1 MLLPVIEIDIFN
13 LVLENAKVSIK
24 YKGNIKLV
32 IYLML
37 FVFLFLRFL
46 FYYRVINKTKVTY
59 IIIIIFNRFLI
70 LHNLKII
77 NFII

>member
-1 MLLPVIEIDIFN
+1 MLLKIIEIDIFN
-13 LVLENAKVSIK
+13 LVLENAKVS
-24 YKGNIKLV
+24 KGNIKLV

>member
-1 MLLPVIEIDIFN
+1 MLLPIIEIDIFN

-46 FYYRVINKTKVTY
+46 FYYRVINKTKVK
-59 IIIIIFNRFLI
+59 INNFNYF
-70 LHNLKII
+70 KY
-77 NFII
+77 

>member
-1 MLLPVIEIDIFN
+1 MLLPIIEIDIFN

-59 IIIIIFNRFLI
+59 IIIIIFNRF
-70 LHNLKII
+70 
-77 NFII
+77 

>member
-1 MLLPVIEIDIFN
+1 MLLPIIEIDIFN

-70 LHNLKII
+70 LHYLKII